1 MKNSVKKVLSVLLLS
16 VILIAS
22 VSAQAIYERSEKPY
36 AGKTVILHTNDVH
49 GALEGYA
56 YLPVLREK
64 FESQGATVI
73 IADMGDFTN
82 GNTYVSYSKGLDA
95 VLLMNAAGYDV
106 ATFGNHEFDFGY
118 DNIKSNIAQANFPML
133 CADVLDGDYYIGYPY
148 IWAEEN
154 GTSIMMIGLETP
166 VTQTKV
172 NPVYVKD
179 LTFLEG
185 QAMFD
190 KVQEIIDFGKKAG
203 IADVVVILSHLGVDD
218 EEIGN
223 RSIDLYKNVKGIDF
237 IMDGHAHVVMT
248 EGPNKEPIQSTGTQ
262 FANIGV
268 VVIDTL
274 KGVIE
279 DNYLI
284 PCEGLEKDPKVEAM
298 AKAVIDKVTTA
309 YGAVFAKSE
318 VELNGAKSG
327 PGNRD
332 SETNNGDL
340 ITDAMRWFVFKDGTT
355 LKVPAEDVVTITNGG
370 GIRAKIVPGDVSMN
384 DVKTVL
390 PFGNTI
396 AVIYVTGDKLLEA
409 LEASTYMLPIGGFPQ
424 VSGIKFTLDTSK
436 AFDQGDQY
444 PDSTYFGPKSIQRV
458 TINEINGKPFD
469 PAKTYAVITNNFC
482 AVGGDTYYA
491 FAATT
496 DQFDTGI
503 PLDEALMAYITEV
516 LGGVIGQE
524 YAAPQGRITIL

>member
-1 MKNSVKKVLSVLLLS
+1 MKNSLRKVLSVLLLS
-16 VILIAS
+16 VIIIAS
-22 VSAQAIYERSEKPY
+22 VSAQAIYERAEKPY
-36 AGKTVILHTNDVH
+36 LGKTVILHTNDVH

-56 YLPVLREK
+56 YLPPLREK

-73 IADMGDFTN
+73 IADGGDFTN

-95 VLLMNAAGYDV
+95 VLLMNAAGYDL

-118 DNIKSNIAQANFPML
+118 ENLKNNIAQANFPML

-148 IWAEEN
+148 IWVEEN
-154 GTSIMMIGLETP
+154 GTSIMVIGLETP

-179 LTFLEG
+179 LRFLEG
-185 QAMFD
+185 KEMFD
-190 KVQEIIDFGKKAG
+190 RVQEIIDFGKKAG

-218 EEIGN
+218 EEMGN
-223 RSIDLYKNVKGIDF
+223 RSIDLYHNVKGID
-237 IMDGHAHVVMT
+237 IIIDAHAHVVMT
-248 EGPNKEPIQSTGTQ
+248 EGPDKEPIQSTGTQ

-268 VVIDTL
+268 VVIDNL
-274 KGVIE
+274 KGVVE
-279 DNYLI
+279 DHYLI
-284 PCEGLEKDPKVEAM
+284 PCEGLAKDAKVEAA
-298 AKAVIDKVTTA
+298 AKAVIDKVSTA

-318 VELNGAKSG
+318 VTLNGAKSG

-340 ITDAMRWFVFKDGTT
+340 ITDSMRWFVLKEGS
-355 LKVPAEDVVTITNGG
+355 LKVPTEDIVVITNGG
-370 GIRAKIVPGDVSMN
+370 GIRAAIKPGDVSMN

-396 AVIYVTGDKLLEA
+396 AVIYVTGAELLES

-424 VSGIKFTLDTSK
+424 VAGIKFTLDTTK
-436 AFDQGDQY
+436 AFDQGAQY
-444 PDSTYFGPKSIQRV
+444 PSSTYFAPKSIQRV
-458 TINEINGKPFD
+458 TIEDINGKPFD

-491 FAATT
+491 FAAAS

>member
-64 FESQGATVI
+64 FESQGATVLV
-73 IADMGDFTN
+73 ADAGDFTN
-82 GNTYVSYSKGLDA
+82 GNTNVSYSKGLDA
-95 VLLMNAAGYDV
+95 ILLMNAAGYDF
-106 ATFGNHEFDFGY
+106 AGFGNHEFDFGY
-118 DNIKSNIAQANFPML
+118 DNIKNNVAQANFPML
-133 CADVLDGDYYIGYPY
+133 CANILDGDYYIGYPY
-148 IWAEEN
+148 IWLEEN
-154 GTSIMMIGLETP
+154 GTSIMVIGVDTP
-166 VTQTKV
+166 NTQTKV

-203 IADVVVILSHLGVDD
+203 IADVVVILAHLGVDD
-218 EEIGN
+218 EEMGN
-223 RSIDLYKNVKGIDF
+223 RSIDLYHNVKGIDL
-237 IMDGHAHVVMT
+237 IIDAHSHSVMT
-248 EGPNKEPIQSTGTQ
+248 EGPDKEPIQSTGTQ

-274 KGVIE
+274 KGVVE
-279 DNYLI
+279 DHYLI

-298 AKAVIDKVTTA
+298 AKAVIDKVQEA

-340 ITDAMRWFVFKDGTT
+340 IADSMMWYVLKDGN
-355 LKVPAEDVVTITNGG
+355 LKVPTEDVVAVTNGG
-370 GIRAKIVPGDVSMN
+370 GIRAKIVPGDVTMN

-396 AVIYVTGDKLLEA
+396 AVIYVKGETLLEA
-409 LEASTYMLPIGGFPQ
+409 LEASTYMFPIGGFPQ
-424 VSGIKFTLDTSK
+424 VAGIKYTIDTSK
-436 AFDQGDQY
+436 AFDQGAQY
-444 PDSTYFGPKSIQRV
+444 PDSTYFAPKSIQRV
-458 TINEINGKPFD
+458 TIENINGKPFD
-469 PAKTYAVITNNFC
+469 PAKTYAVITNNFL

-491 FAATT
+491 FAATE

-503 PLDEALMAYITEV
+503 TLDEALMAYITEA